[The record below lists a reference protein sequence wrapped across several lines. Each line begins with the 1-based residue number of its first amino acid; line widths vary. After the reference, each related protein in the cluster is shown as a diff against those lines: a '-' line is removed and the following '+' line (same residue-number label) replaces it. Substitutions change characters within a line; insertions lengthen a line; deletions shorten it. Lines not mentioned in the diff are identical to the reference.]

1 MEAPLIGIPINTMTV
16 TTGWGSSG
24 KWTVD
29 FLDAPTEGPP
39 SPPDQGSG
47 VGSSSGTADP
57 NEEETTIPWARET
70 SSTVY
75 DYSRGVVGLVNG
87 STSATITV
95 AANNDAHIA
104 LGETEVHDSPKYE
117 IVLGGWGNTRS
128 VLRYSN

>member
-1 MEAPLIGIPINTMTV
+1 MEAPLINIPIETMTV
-16 TTGWGSSG
+16 TTGWGSEG

-29 FLDAPTEGPP
+29 FLDEPTEGPP
-39 SPPDQGSG
+39 PPPDQGTG
-47 VGSSSGTADP
+47 VGSSGNADP
-57 NEEETTIPWARET
+57 NLKKTATPWARET

-75 DYSRGVVGLVNG
+75 DYTRGIVGLVNG